1 MSYSIAKAEVIHY
14 ARCLAAE
21 LGPCNINVNCVA
33 PALICTSRAIVDGR
47 KGKVAEE
54 LIKKAENAVAIGF
67 NEIEFHS
74 ASPNE
79 KEFLQ
84 VCRKS
89 VLPYL
94 VSRYRNS

>member
-54 LIKKAENAVAIGF
+54 LIKQIPLGRMDYPKDAAKVV
-67 NEIEFHS
+67 
-74 ASPNE
+74 
-79 KEFLQ
+79 EFL
-84 VCRKS
+84 S
-89 VLPYL
+89 H
-94 VSRYRNS
+94 